1 MSSTDEGIPM
11 RRELNLTRRCALAAA
26 ATLLLAGC
34 APGTPVGST
43 PSGSQAAGSASS
55 TPASVSGAWET
66 RLDAGAPFMN
76 IEGEEGSA
84 NPGDCWTQHEDGSV
98 QVQVVGSSIPEPAVE
113 SVEFADG
120 VLTLTMAQPEEGT
133 PTTMDFVLHQ
143 FVLTTDDAPEV
154 TGVVLVRGDERT
166 ELPAGGLAEPE
177 DAAA

>member
-1 MSSTDEGIPM
+1 M
-11 RRELNLTRRCALAAA
+11 RLELHLTRRCALAAA

-43 PSGSQAAGSASS
+43 SSGSQAAGSASS
-55 TPASVSGAWET
+55 TPASTFGAWEA
-66 RLDAGAPFMN
+66 RLDAEAPFMN

-84 NPGDCWTQHEDGSV
+84 NPGDCWAQHEDGSV
-98 QVQVVGSSIPEPAVE
+98 QVQIGGSSISEPAVE

-120 VLTLTMAQPEEGT
+120 VLTLTMVQPEEGT
-133 PTTMDFVLHQ
+133 PTTMDFTLYQ